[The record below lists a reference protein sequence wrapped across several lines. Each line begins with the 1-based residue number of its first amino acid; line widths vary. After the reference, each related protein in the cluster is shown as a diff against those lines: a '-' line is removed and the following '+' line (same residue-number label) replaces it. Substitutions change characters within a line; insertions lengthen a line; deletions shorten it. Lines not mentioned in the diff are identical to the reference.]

1 VNVPRIGQILQE
13 MGVLNERDT
22 HEILEQQVRTGQ
34 KFGHIATRW
43 GLATPAQIWEA
54 WARQLTLEVREVDL
68 EEVGT
73 DSAALWRVTPELVV
87 RYRVWPIRLWGNHL
101 VIARGADS
109 PPDAAKELGR
119 QLGLTVH
126 ACVAPAGQIESY
138 IRHLVAPYG
147 RSSECADDACLCG
160 S

>member
-1 VNVPRIGQILQE
+1 
-13 MGVLNERDT
+13 MGVLNDQDIR
-22 HEILEQQVRTGQ
+22 EILEQQSRTGQ

-87 RYRVWPIRLWGNHL
+87 RYRIWPIRLWGDHL
-101 VIARGADS
+101 VVARSAES
-109 PPDAAKELGR
+109 PPETAQELGR
-119 QLGLTVH
+119 RLGLTVH
-126 ACVAPAGQIESY
+126 TCVAPAEQIDGY
-138 IRHLVAPYG
+138 IRHLLAPNGSYAA
-147 RSSECADDACLCG
+147 CADQHRLCN
-160 S
+160 STA